1 MPKLVTILYLLCFGL
16 LLMANVYHMSSGV
29 KDEGVDMGSIVS
41 FVDTE
46 EIKNMAD
53 SQALIEEQALLTN
66 TGSLPLP
73 EENAVFYTR
82 HTTGLP
88 WQHAETPL
96 LPPEPSSYLSYN

>member
-73 EENAVFYTR
+73 ATLSFASVARFI
-82 HTTGLP
+82 
-88 WQHAETPL
+88 TPVKTL
-96 LPPEPSSYLSYN
+96 V